1 MQHALCILCSFPGD
15 GLGFWKNLSSDV
27 RPLPILSMQ
36 DPIQPCHQSHLA
48 VSVTYLHI
56 AGLLSTLKP
65 EREKGLRLLSQQFW
79 DLEGDFPC
87 SRTAHKL
94 NILIP
99 TSGLDWTRVYQVVC
113 SLKLHWEDG
122 TQRQGTSSRGTKG

>member
-1 MQHALCILCSFPGD
+1 MLYVYCVHFQEMDLASGKTFPLMSDPSPSFLCKTQSNPVT
-15 GLGFWKNLSSDV
+15 LS
-27 RPLPILSMQ
+27 
-36 DPIQPCHQSHLA
+36 

-56 AGLLSTLKP
+56 AGPLSTLKP